1 MKDLTIRKK
10 VEINM
15 SDTVI
20 RDFFVSL
27 GFSTDNEG
35 ARKMG
40 DALKGVDLKATLLHK
55 TLLLLATGAVVAV
68 AKTASELDKLY
79 YSSQRIGASASNIRA
94 YGDAISQMG
103 GNAQN
108 ALQSLENVSQKM
120 RNSPGYEGMLTG
132 MGVATRDG
140 NGQLR
145 DRVEVMKDLSK
156 TMKGMDYYQANAYAS
171 SLGIDEN
178 TLMAMRD
185 DKFIS
190 NMEKYQKLR
199 QDVGLTDELTKSG
212 TEFMVQFRDI
222 TMTTKAITEV
232 VVMTAGQA
240 LIPILKMINNFLR
253 SAIAWFAELDPRF
266 KAILATGLKFAL
278 LAVIFG
284 GFIGTIAKLASVL
297 PMLKGLLFLIKLLRL
312 AFLASPIGIVLAL
325 AAAIAALW
333 DDYQTWKNG
342 GESLIDWSK
351 WEGGIETA
359 IARIKEL
366 AELIK
371 NLKDKTVEFVTKAI
385 DDPAGTAKETVAAI
399 TEAAKTGAA
408 AVVSATQ
415 TTISNVKSS
424 VSTAKSG
431 RVLQLSE
438 QDIVDIMKVTSTE
451 VVPSLKGKNF
461 EKQAAGVIDTILNR
475 AASGKYGKNIR
486 QVINQPYAF
495 SDIVSNQKTAYG
507 GVENVPI
514 SRVSKRM
521 ESFVREYVAK
531 RAAGQESIVG
541 ENVSYA
547 NPNYLAK
554 ASKNTKKWV
563 KEVQNQAKK
572 TGQIFGS
579 GKAIHVHGTP
589 SADKHKMPKPYAVS
603 IGNITSSN
611 MTGMKDFEIRNIGGS
626 INNNPYREQVNSSN
640 SKASNVTIYQSH
652 KTDMT
657 INGATNPKE
666 TAQIVSRHNENTMIQ
681 MARNA
686 KGIM

>member
-1 MKDLTIRKK
+1 
-10 VEINM
+10 M

-35 ARKMG
+35 ARKMV
-40 DALKGVDLKATLLHK
+40 DTLKGVELKAALLHK

-68 AKTASELDKLY
+68 TKTASELDKLY

-108 ALQSLENVSQKM
+108 ALQSLENVAQKM

-185 DKFIS
+185 DKFID

-199 QDVGLTDELTKSG
+199 QSVGLTDELTKSG
-212 TEFMVQFRDI
+212 TDFMVQFRDI

-240 LIPILKMINNFLR
+240 LIPVLKVINNFLR

-278 LAVIFG
+278 LAIIFG

-297 PMLKGLLFLIKLLRL
+297 PMLKSLLFLIKSLRL

-351 WEGGIETA
+351 WENGIETA
-359 IARIKEL
+359 ISRIKQL

-371 NLKDKTVEFVTKAI
+371 SLKDKTVEFVTKAI
-385 DDPAGTAKETVAAI
+385 DDPAGTAKETVAAV
-399 TEAAKTGAA
+399 TEAAKTGTA
-408 AVVSATQ
+408 AVVNATQ
-415 TTISNVKSS
+415 
-424 VSTAKSG
+424 STVNAIK
-431 RVLQLSE
+431 
-438 QDIVDIMKVTSTE
+438 
-451 VVPSLKGKNF
+451 
-461 EKQAAGVIDTILNR
+461 
-475 AASGKYGKNIR
+475 
-486 QVINQPYAF
+486 
-495 SDIVSNQKTAYG
+495 
-507 GVENVPI
+507 
-514 SRVSKRM
+514 
-521 ESFVREYVAK
+521 
-531 RAAGQESIVG
+531 
-541 ENVSYA
+541 ENVSASSSSFSQKY
-547 NPNYLAK
+547 K
-554 ASKNTKKWV
+554 SKNFTSNKAKTIEAVAKSIGVDPNDLAAVISFETAGTFSPSAKNPKSSATGLIQFMEGSGGTKGKYYGMSRKKFASLSFDEQMV
-563 KEVQNQAKK
+563 YVEKYFKERGFKSSKKRNVADLYTAVTGYGYKKGSRAYELNKVWDSNKDGYIAKGEMVQN
-572 TGQIFGS
+572 
-579 GKAIHVHGTP
+579 
-589 SADKHKMPKPYAVS
+589 
-603 IGNITSSN
+603 
-611 MTGMKDFEIRNIGGS
+611 KDFKKHQRNYFTPNIGTTPNINIRNTKNLANVS
-626 INNNPYREQVNSSN
+626 NPHKEQVNNSNASSAN
-640 SKASNVTIYQSH
+640 ITIYQSH

-657 INGATNPKE
+657 INGADNPKE
-666 TAQIVSRHNENTMIQ
+666 TAQVVQRHNENTMIQ
-681 MARNA
+681 MARNV
-686 KGIM
+686 KPLIG

>member
-1 MKDLTIRKK
+1 
-10 VEINM
+10 M

-35 ARKMG
+35 ARKMA
-40 DALKGVDLKATLLHK
+40 DTLKGVELKAALLHK

-68 AKTASELDKLY
+68 TKTASELDKLY

-108 ALQSLENVSQKM
+108 ALQSLENVAQKM

-185 DKFIS
+185 DKFID

-199 QDVGLTDELTKSG
+199 QSVGLTDELTKSG
-212 TEFMVQFRDI
+212 TDFMVEFRDI

-297 PMLKGLLFLIKLLRL
+297 PMLKGLLFLIKSLRL

-351 WEGGIETA
+351 WENGIETA
-359 IARIKEL
+359 ISRIKQL

-371 NLKDKTVEFVTKAI
+371 SLKDKTVEFVTKAI
-385 DDPAGTAKETVAAI
+385 EDPAGTAKETVAAV
-399 TEAAKTGAA
+399 TEAAKTGTA
-408 AVVSATQ
+408 AVVNATQ
-415 TTISNVKSS
+415 
-424 VSTAKSG
+424 STVNAIK
-431 RVLQLSE
+431 
-438 QDIVDIMKVTSTE
+438 
-451 VVPSLKGKNF
+451 
-461 EKQAAGVIDTILNR
+461 
-475 AASGKYGKNIR
+475 
-486 QVINQPYAF
+486 
-495 SDIVSNQKTAYG
+495 
-507 GVENVPI
+507 
-514 SRVSKRM
+514 
-521 ESFVREYVAK
+521 
-531 RAAGQESIVG
+531 
-541 ENVSYA
+541 ENVSASSSSFSQKY
-547 NPNYLAK
+547 K
-554 ASKNTKKWV
+554 SKNFTSNKAKTIEAVAKSIGVDPNDLAAVISFETAGTFSPSAKNPKSSATGLIQFMEGSGGTKGKYYGMSRKKFASLSFDEQMV
-563 KEVQNQAKK
+563 YVEKYFKERGFKSSKKRNVADLYTAVTGYGYKKGSRAYELNKVWDSNKDGYIAKGEMVQN
-572 TGQIFGS
+572 
-579 GKAIHVHGTP
+579 
-589 SADKHKMPKPYAVS
+589 
-603 IGNITSSN
+603 
-611 MTGMKDFEIRNIGGS
+611 KDFKKHQRNYFTPNIGTTPNINIRNTKNLANDS
-626 INNNPYREQVNSSN
+626 NPHKEQVNNSNASSAN
-640 SKASNVTIYQSH
+640 ITIYQSH

-657 INGATNPKE
+657 INGADNPKE
-666 TAQIVSRHNENTMIQ
+666 TAQVVQRHNENTMIQ
-681 MARNA
+681 MARNV
-686 KGIM
+686 KPLIG

>member
-1 MKDLTIRKK
+1 
-10 VEINM
+10 M

-20 RDFFVSL
+20 RDFLVSL

-40 DALKGVDLKATLLHK
+40 DALKGVELKATLLHK

-108 ALQSLENVSQKM
+108 ALQSLENVAQKM

-278 LAVIFG
+278 VAVIFG

-297 PMLKGLLFLIKLLRL
+297 PMLKGLLFLIKSLRL

-371 NLKDKTVEFVTKAI
+371 NLKDRTVEFVTKAI
-385 DDPAGTAKETVAAI
+385 EDPAGTAKETVAAV
-399 TEAAKTGAA
+399 TEAAKTGTA
-408 AVVSATQ
+408 AVVNATQ
-415 TTISNVKSS
+415 
-424 VSTAKSG
+424 STVNAIK
-431 RVLQLSE
+431 
-438 QDIVDIMKVTSTE
+438 
-451 VVPSLKGKNF
+451 
-461 EKQAAGVIDTILNR
+461 
-475 AASGKYGKNIR
+475 
-486 QVINQPYAF
+486 
-495 SDIVSNQKTAYG
+495 
-507 GVENVPI
+507 
-514 SRVSKRM
+514 
-521 ESFVREYVAK
+521 
-531 RAAGQESIVG
+531 
-541 ENVSYA
+541 ENVSASSSSFSQKY
-547 NPNYLAK
+547 K
-554 ASKNTKKWV
+554 SKNFTSNKAKTIEAVAKSIGVDPNDLAAVISFETAGTFSPSAKNPKSSATGLIQFMEGSGGTKGKYYGMSRKKFASLSFDEQMV
-563 KEVQNQAKK
+563 YVEKYFKERGFKSSKKRNVADLYTAVTGYGYKKGSRAYELNKVWDSNKDGYIAKGEMVQN
-572 TGQIFGS
+572 
-579 GKAIHVHGTP
+579 
-589 SADKHKMPKPYAVS
+589 
-603 IGNITSSN
+603 
-611 MTGMKDFEIRNIGGS
+611 KDFKKHQRNYFTPNIGTTPN
-626 INNNPYREQVNSSN
+626 INISNTKNLANVSNPHKEQVNNSNASSAN
-640 SKASNVTIYQSH
+640 ITIYQSH

-657 INGATNPKE
+657 INGADNPKE
-666 TAQIVSRHNENTMIQ
+666 TAQVVQRHNENTMIQ
-681 MARNA
+681 MARNV
-686 KGIM
+686 KPLIG

>member
-1 MKDLTIRKK
+1 
-10 VEINM
+10 M

-35 ARKMG
+35 ARKMA
-40 DALKGVDLKATLLHK
+40 DTLKGVELKAALLHK

-68 AKTASELDKLY
+68 TKTASELDKLY

-108 ALQSLENVSQKM
+108 ALQSLENVAQKM

-185 DKFIS
+185 DKFID

-199 QDVGLTDELTKSG
+199 QSVGLTDELTKSG
-212 TEFMVQFRDI
+212 TDFMVEFRDI

-240 LIPILKMINNFLR
+240 LIPVLKVINNFLR

-278 LAVIFG
+278 LAIIFG

-297 PMLKGLLFLIKLLRL
+297 PMLKSLLFLIKSLRL

-371 NLKDKTVEFVTKAI
+371 NLKDRTVEFVTKAI
-385 DDPAGTAKETVAAI
+385 EDPAGTAKETVAAV
-399 TEAAKTGAA
+399 TEAAKTGTA
-408 AVVSATQ
+408 AVVNATQSTVNAIKGNVSASSSSFSQKYKSKNFTSNKAKTIEAVAKSIGVDPNDLAAVISFETAGTFSPSAKNPKSSATGLIQ
-415 TTISNVKSS
+415 FMEGSGGTKGKYYGMSRKKFASLSFDEQMVYVEKYFKERGFKSS
-424 VSTAKSG
+424 KKRNVADLYTAVTGYGYKKGS
-431 RVLQLSE
+431 RAYELN
-438 QDIVDIMKVTSTE
+438 KVWDSNKDGYIA
-451 VVPSLKGKNF
+451 KGEMVQNKDFKKHQRNYF
-461 EKQAAGVIDTILNR
+461 TPNIGTTPNI
-475 AASGKYGKNIR
+475 NIR
-486 QVINQPYAF
+486 NTKNLAN
-495 SDIVSNQKTAYG
+495 VSN
-507 GVENVPI
+507 P
-514 SRVSKRM
+514 
-521 ESFVREYVAK
+521 
-531 RAAGQESIVG
+531 
-541 ENVSYA
+541 
-547 NPNYLAK
+547 
-554 ASKNTKKWV
+554 
-563 KEVQNQAKK
+563 
-572 TGQIFGS
+572 
-579 GKAIHVHGTP
+579 
-589 SADKHKMPKPYAVS
+589 HK
-603 IGNITSSN
+603 
-611 MTGMKDFEIRNIGGS
+611 
-626 INNNPYREQVNSSN
+626 EQVNNSNASSAN
-640 SKASNVTIYQSH
+640 ITIYQSH

-657 INGATNPKE
+657 INGADNPKE
-666 TAQIVSRHNENTMIQ
+666 TAQVVQRHNENTMIQ
-681 MARNA
+681 MARNV
-686 KGIM
+686 KPLIG

>member
-1 MKDLTIRKK
+1 
-10 VEINM
+10 M

-35 ARKMG
+35 ARKMV
-40 DALKGVDLKATLLHK
+40 DTLKGVELKAALLHK

-68 AKTASELDKLY
+68 TKTASELDKLY

-108 ALQSLENVSQKM
+108 ALQSLENVAQKM

-185 DKFIS
+185 DKFID

-199 QDVGLTDELTKSG
+199 QSVGLTDELTKSG
-212 TEFMVQFRDI
+212 TDFMVEFRDI

-240 LIPILKMINNFLR
+240 LIPVLKVINNFLR

-278 LAVIFG
+278 LAIIFG

-297 PMLKGLLFLIKLLRL
+297 PMLKSLLFLIKSLRL

-371 NLKDKTVEFVTKAI
+371 NLKDRTVEFVTKAI
-385 DDPAGTAKETVAAI
+385 EDPAGTAKETVAAV
-399 TEAAKTGAA
+399 TEAAKTGTA
-408 AVVSATQ
+408 AVVNATQ
-415 TTISNVKSS
+415 
-424 VSTAKSG
+424 STVNAIK
-431 RVLQLSE
+431 
-438 QDIVDIMKVTSTE
+438 
-451 VVPSLKGKNF
+451 
-461 EKQAAGVIDTILNR
+461 
-475 AASGKYGKNIR
+475 
-486 QVINQPYAF
+486 
-495 SDIVSNQKTAYG
+495 
-507 GVENVPI
+507 
-514 SRVSKRM
+514 
-521 ESFVREYVAK
+521 
-531 RAAGQESIVG
+531 
-541 ENVSYA
+541 ENVSASSSSFSQKY
-547 NPNYLAK
+547 K
-554 ASKNTKKWV
+554 SKNFTSNKAKTIEAVAKSIGVDPNDLAAVISFETAGTFSPSAKNPKSSATGLIQFMEGSGGTKGKYYGMSRKKFASLSFDEQMV
-563 KEVQNQAKK
+563 YVEKYFKERGFKSSKKRNVADLYTAVTGYGYKKGSRAYELNKVWDSNKDGYIAKGEMVQN
-572 TGQIFGS
+572 
-579 GKAIHVHGTP
+579 
-589 SADKHKMPKPYAVS
+589 
-603 IGNITSSN
+603 
-611 MTGMKDFEIRNIGGS
+611 KDFKKHQRNYFTPNIGTTPNINIRNTKNLANVS
-626 INNNPYREQVNSSN
+626 NPHKEQVNNSNASSAN
-640 SKASNVTIYQSH
+640 ITIYQSH

-657 INGATNPKE
+657 INGADNPKE
-666 TAQIVSRHNENTMIQ
+666 TAQVVQRHNENTMIQ
-681 MARNA
+681 MARNV
-686 KGIM
+686 KPLIG

>member
-1 MKDLTIRKK
+1 
-10 VEINM
+10 M

-20 RDFFVSL
+20 RDFLVSL

-40 DALKGVDLKATLLHK
+40 DALKGVELKATLLHK

-108 ALQSLENVSQKM
+108 AIQSLENVAQKM

-253 SAIAWFAELDPRF
+253 TAIAWFAELDPRF

-297 PMLKGLLFLIKLLRL
+297 PMLKGLLFLIKSLRL

-371 NLKDKTVEFVTKAI
+371 NLKDRTVEFVTKAI
-385 DDPAGTAKETVAAI
+385 EDPAETAKETVAAV
-399 TEAAKTGAA
+399 TEVAKTGAA

-424 VSTAKSG
+424 VSNAKSG

-461 EKQAAGVIDTILNR
+461 ENQAAGVIDTILNR

-507 GVENVPI
+507 GVENVPM
-514 SRVSKRM
+514 SRVSKQM
-521 ESFVREYVAK
+521 EKFVREYLEK
-531 RAAGQESIVG
+531 RALGQESIVG

-589 SADKHKMPKPYAVS
+589 SADKHKMPKPFSVS
-603 IGNITSSN
+603 IGSVTNSN
-611 MTGMKDFEIRNIGGS
+611 MTGMNNFAIKNTGS
-626 INNNPYREQVNSSN
+626 SISNNPYREQVNSSN

-666 TAQIVSRHNENTMIQ
+666 TAQVVQRHNENTMIQ

>member
-1 MKDLTIRKK
+1 
-10 VEINM
+10 M

-35 ARKMG
+35 ARKMV
-40 DALKGVDLKATLLHK
+40 DTLKGVELKAALLHK

-68 AKTASELDKLY
+68 TKTASELDKLY

-108 ALQSLENVSQKM
+108 ALQSLENVAQKM

-185 DKFIS
+185 DKFID

-199 QDVGLTDELTKSG
+199 QSVGLTDELTKSG
-212 TEFMVQFRDI
+212 TDFMVQFRDI

-240 LIPILKMINNFLR
+240 LIPVLKVINNFLR

-278 LAVIFG
+278 LAIIFG

-297 PMLKGLLFLIKLLRL
+297 PMLKSLLFLIKSLRL

-371 NLKDKTVEFVTKAI
+371 NLKDRTVEFVTKAI
-385 DDPAGTAKETVAAI
+385 EDPAGTAKETVAAV
-399 TEAAKTGAA
+399 TEAAKTGTA
-408 AVVSATQ
+408 AVVNATQ
-415 TTISNVKSS
+415 
-424 VSTAKSG
+424 STVNAIK
-431 RVLQLSE
+431 
-438 QDIVDIMKVTSTE
+438 
-451 VVPSLKGKNF
+451 
-461 EKQAAGVIDTILNR
+461 
-475 AASGKYGKNIR
+475 
-486 QVINQPYAF
+486 
-495 SDIVSNQKTAYG
+495 
-507 GVENVPI
+507 
-514 SRVSKRM
+514 
-521 ESFVREYVAK
+521 
-531 RAAGQESIVG
+531 
-541 ENVSYA
+541 ENVSASSSSFSQKY
-547 NPNYLAK
+547 K
-554 ASKNTKKWV
+554 SKNFTSNKAKTIEAVAKSIGVDPNDLAAVISFETAGTFSPSAKNPKSSATGLIQFMEGSGGTKGKYYGMSRKKFASLSFDEQMV
-563 KEVQNQAKK
+563 YVEKYFKERGFKSSKKRNVADLYTAVTGYGYKKGSRAYELNKVWDSNKDGYIAKGEMVQN
-572 TGQIFGS
+572 
-579 GKAIHVHGTP
+579 
-589 SADKHKMPKPYAVS
+589 
-603 IGNITSSN
+603 
-611 MTGMKDFEIRNIGGS
+611 KDFKKHQRNYFTPNIGTTPNINIRNTKNLANVS
-626 INNNPYREQVNSSN
+626 NPHKEQVNNSNASSAN
-640 SKASNVTIYQSH
+640 ITIYQSH

-657 INGATNPKE
+657 INGADNPKE
-666 TAQIVSRHNENTMIQ
+666 TAQVVQRHNENTMIQ
-681 MARNA
+681 MARNV
-686 KGIM
+686 KPLIG

>member
-1 MKDLTIRKK
+1 
-10 VEINM
+10 M

-35 ARKMG
+35 ARKMA
-40 DALKGVDLKATLLHK
+40 DTLKGVELKAALLHK

-68 AKTASELDKLY
+68 TKTASELDKLY

-108 ALQSLENVSQKM
+108 ALQSLENVAQKM

-240 LIPILKMINNFLR
+240 LIPVLKVINNFLR

-278 LAVIFG
+278 LAIIFG

-297 PMLKGLLFLIKLLRL
+297 PMLKSLLFLIKSLRL

-359 IARIKEL
+359 IARIKQL

-385 DDPAGTAKETVAAI
+385 DDPAGTAKETVAAV

-415 TTISNVKSS
+415 TTISSVKSS

-438 QDIVDIMKVTSTE
+438 QDIVDIMKVASTE
-451 VVPSLKGKNF
+451 VVGSLKGKDF
-461 EKQAAGVIDTILNR
+461 ENQAAGVVDTILNR
-475 AASGKYGKNIR
+475 VASGKYGEGVKG
-486 QVINQPYAF
+486 VVNQRWAF
-495 SDIVSNQKTAYG
+495 SDINAPRKSAYG
-507 GVENVPI
+507 SVDKVPM

-521 ESFVREYVAK
+521 EKFVREYVAK

-547 NPNYLAK
+547 NPYYLSE
-554 ASKNTKKWV
+554 ASNSTKKWV
-563 KEVQNQAKK
+563 REVQKQAKE
-572 TGQIFGS
+572 TGQVFGS
-579 GKAIHVHGTP
+579 GKAVHVHGTP
-589 SADKHKMPKPYAVS
+589 SADRHKMPKPFS
-603 IGNITSSN
+603 ISLGGNNALGTNNLSN
-611 MTGMKDFEIRNIGGS
+611 LSIKNIGA
-626 INNNPYREQVNSSN
+626 PNSSN
-640 SKASNVTIYQSH
+640 PYKDQLNSANSNSKSITIYQTH
-652 KTDMT
+652 KTDMV
-657 INGATNPKE
+657 INEANNPKE
-666 TAQIVSRHNENTMIQ
+666 TASLVKRNNENTMVQ

-686 KGIM
+686 KGLIG

>member
-1 MKDLTIRKK
+1 
-10 VEINM
+10 M

-108 ALQSLENVSQKM
+108 ALQSLENVAQKM

-185 DKFIS
+185 DKFIG

-297 PMLKGLLFLIKLLRL
+297 PMLKGLLFLIKSLRL

-385 DDPAGTAKETVAAI
+385 DDPAGTAKETVAAV

-415 TTISNVKSS
+415 TTISNVKST

-438 QDIVDIMKVTSTE
+438 QDIVDIMKVASTE
-451 VVPSLKGKNF
+451 VVGSLKGKDF
-461 EKQAAGVIDTILNR
+461 ENQAAGVVDTILNR
-475 AASGKYGKNIR
+475 VASGKFGEGVKG
-486 QVINQPYAF
+486 VVNQRWAF
-495 SDIVSNQKTAYG
+495 SDINAPRKSAYG
-507 GVENVPI
+507 SVDKVPM

-521 ESFVREYVAK
+521 EKFVREYVAK

-541 ENVSYA
+541 ENISYA
-547 NPNYLAK
+547 NPYYLSE
-554 ASKNTKKWV
+554 ASSTTKKWV
-563 KEVQNQAKK
+563 REVQKQAKE
-572 TGQIFGS
+572 TGQVFGS
-579 GKAIHVHGTP
+579 GKAVHVHGTP
-589 SADKHKMPKPYAVS
+589 SADKHKMPKPFAISLGVNNALGTNNLSNLS
-603 IGNITSSN
+603 I
-611 MTGMKDFEIRNIGGS
+611 KNIGA
-626 INNNPYREQVNSSN
+626 PNSSN
-640 SKASNVTIYQSH
+640 PYKDQLNSANSNSKNITIYQTH
-652 KTDMT
+652 KTDMV
-657 INGATNPKE
+657 INEANNPKE
-666 TAQIVSRHNENTMIQ
+666 TASLVKRNNENTMVQ

-686 KGIM
+686 KGLIG

>member
-1 MKDLTIRKK
+1 
-10 VEINM
+10 M

-20 RDFFVSL
+20 RDFLVSL

-40 DALKGVDLKATLLHK
+40 DALKGVELKATLLHK

-108 ALQSLENVSQKM
+108 ALQSLENVAQKM

-240 LIPILKMINNFLR
+240 LIPILKMINNILR

-297 PMLKGLLFLIKLLRL
+297 PMLKGLIFLIKSLRL

-385 DDPAGTAKETVAAI
+385 DDPAGTAKETAAAI
-399 TEAAKTGAA
+399 TDVAKSGAA
-408 AVVSATQ
+408 AVVNATKS
-415 TTISNVKSS
+415 TVSNIKNTVN
-424 VSTAKSG
+424 STKTG
-431 RVLQLSE
+431 RTLQLSQ
-438 QDIVDIMKVTSTE
+438 QDIDDLIKVTSTE
-451 VVPSLKGKNF
+451 VVASLKGEAF
-461 EKQAAGVIDTILNR
+461 TKQTHGVVDTIHNR
-475 AASGKYGKNIR
+475 VASGKWGD
-486 QVINQPYAF
+486 
-495 SDIVSNQKTAYG
+495 S
-507 GVENVPI
+507 
-514 SRVSKRM
+514 
-521 ESFVREYVAK
+521 VRDVANAK
-531 RAAGQESIVG
+531 RQFTKISGPKSYKTKSGKVIKLNPYGSVQNMPLKDVNPKVRAEVLSYLERRANGQESSVG
-541 ENVSYA
+541 EHLNYA
-547 NPNYLAK
+547 NPYVSDKKNRDAWVDAFYEK
-554 ASKNTKKWV
+554 SKKDGLV
-563 KEVQNQAKK
+563 
-572 TGQIFGS
+572 FGS
-579 GKAIHVHGTP
+579 GKNVHGHGTTK
-589 SADKHKMPKPYAVS
+589 DLLKYKPKPFSIAVAEN
-603 IGNITSSN
+603 NISNINSLNDLNIRNTSSP
-611 MTGMKDFEIRNIGGS
+611 T
-626 INNNPYREQVNSSN
+626 NNNPYREQVNSVN
-640 SKASNVTIYQSH
+640 SKSKNVTIYQSY

-657 INGATNPKE
+657 INDSKSPME
-666 TAQIVSRHNENTMIQ
+666 TAQMVKRHNEDTMIH
-681 MARNA
+681 MARVV
-686 KGIM
+686 KPLIT

>member
-1 MKDLTIRKK
+1 
-10 VEINM
+10 M

-35 ARKMG
+35 ARKMV
-40 DALKGVDLKATLLHK
+40 DTLKGVELKAALLHK

-68 AKTASELDKLY
+68 TKTASELDKLY

-108 ALQSLENVSQKM
+108 ALQSLENVAQKM

-185 DKFIS
+185 DKFID

-212 TEFMVQFRDI
+212 TDFMVEFRDI

-240 LIPILKMINNFLR
+240 LIPVLKVINNFLR

-278 LAVIFG
+278 LAIIFG

-297 PMLKGLLFLIKLLRL
+297 PMLKSLLFLIKSLRL

-351 WEGGIETA
+351 WENGIETA
-359 IARIKEL
+359 ISRIKQL

-371 NLKDKTVEFVTKAI
+371 SLKDKTVEFVTKAI
-385 DDPAGTAKETVAAI
+385 DDPAGTAKETVAAV
-399 TEAAKTGAA
+399 TEAAKTGTA
-408 AVVSATQ
+408 AVVSATKS
-415 TTISNVKSS
+415 TVSNIQNS
-424 VSTAKSG
+424 VSKSRTG
-431 RVLQLSE
+431 RTLQLSS
-438 QDIVDIMKVTSTE
+438 QDIEDLIKVTSTE
-451 VVPSLKGKNF
+451 VVGSLKGEAF
-461 EKQAAGVIDTILNR
+461 TKQTHGVVDTILNR
-475 AASGKYGKNIR
+475 VASGKWGD
-486 QVINQPYAF
+486 
-495 SDIVSNQKTAYG
+495 S
-507 GVENVPI
+507 
-514 SRVSKRM
+514 
-521 ESFVREYVAK
+521 VRDVANAK
-531 RAAGQESIVG
+531 RQFTKITGPKSYKTKSGKVIKLNPYGSVQNMPLKDVNPRVRAEVLSYLERRANGQESSVG
-541 ENVSYA
+541 GHLNYA
-547 NPNYLAK
+547 NPYVSDKKNRDAWVDAFFEK
-554 ASKNTKKWV
+554 SKKDGLV
-563 KEVQNQAKK
+563 
-572 TGQIFGS
+572 FGS
-579 GKAIHVHGTP
+579 GKNVHGHGTTKDLAKYIPEPFSISLGSEP
-589 SADKHKMPKPYAVS
+589 S
-603 IGNITSSN
+603 NLNSSTN
-611 MTGMKDFEIRNIGGS
+611 LSIRNTTAFG
-626 INNNPYREQVNSSN
+626 NNPHKDQVNAVN
-640 SKASNVTIYQSH
+640 SKTSNVTIYQTH
-652 KTDMT
+652 KTEMT
-657 INGATNPKE
+657 INGADNPNE
-666 TAQIVSRHNENTMIQ
+666 TAQVIQRHNENTMIQ
-681 MARNA
+681 MARNV
-686 KGIM
+686 KPLIN

>member
-1 MKDLTIRKK
+1 
-10 VEINM
+10 M

-35 ARKMG
+35 ARKMV
-40 DALKGVDLKATLLHK
+40 DTLKGVELKAALLHK

-68 AKTASELDKLY
+68 TKTASELDKLY

-108 ALQSLENVSQKM
+108 ALQSLENVAQKM

-185 DKFIS
+185 DKFID

-199 QDVGLTDELTKSG
+199 QSVGLTDELTKSG
-212 TEFMVQFRDI
+212 TDFMVEFRDI

-240 LIPILKMINNFLR
+240 LIPVLKVINNFLR

-278 LAVIFG
+278 LAIIFG

-297 PMLKGLLFLIKLLRL
+297 PMLKSLLFLIKSLRL

-351 WEGGIETA
+351 WENGIETA
-359 IARIKEL
+359 ISRIKQL

-371 NLKDKTVEFVTKAI
+371 SIKDKTVEFVTKAI
-385 DDPAGTAKETVAAI
+385 DDPAGTAKETVAAV
-399 TEAAKTGAA
+399 TEAAKKGTT
-408 AVVSATQ
+408 AVLSATKS
-415 TTISNVKSS
+415 TVSNIQNS
-424 VSTAKSG
+424 VSKSRTG
-431 RVLQLSE
+431 RTLQLSS
-438 QDIVDIMKVTSTE
+438 QDIEDLIKVTSTE
-451 VVPSLKGKNF
+451 VVASLKGEAF
-461 EKQAAGVIDTILNR
+461 TKQTHGVVDTILNR
-475 AASGKYGKNIR
+475 VASGKWGD
-486 QVINQPYAF
+486 
-495 SDIVSNQKTAYG
+495 S
-507 GVENVPI
+507 
-514 SRVSKRM
+514 
-521 ESFVREYVAK
+521 VRDVANAK
-531 RAAGQESIVG
+531 RQFTKITGPKSYKTKSGKVIKLNPYGSVQNMPLKDVNPRVRAEVLSYLERRANGQESSVG
-541 ENVSYA
+541 GHLNYA
-547 NPNYLAK
+547 NPYVSDKKNRDAWVDAFFEK
-554 ASKNTKKWV
+554 SKKDGLV
-563 KEVQNQAKK
+563 
-572 TGQIFGS
+572 FGS
-579 GKAIHVHGTP
+579 GKNVHGHGTTKDL
-589 SADKHKMPKPYAVS
+589 AKYIPKPFS
-603 IGNITSSN
+603 ISLGSEPSNLNSSTN
-611 MTGMKDFEIRNIGGS
+611 LSIRNTTAFG
-626 INNNPYREQVNSSN
+626 NNPHKDQVNAVN
-640 SKASNVTIYQSH
+640 SKTSNVTIYQTH
-652 KTDMT
+652 KTEMT
-657 INGATNPKE
+657 INGADNPNE
-666 TAQIVSRHNENTMIQ
+666 TAQVIQRHNENTMIQ
-681 MARNA
+681 MARNV
-686 KGIM
+686 KPLIN

>member
-1 MKDLTIRKK
+1 
-10 VEINM
+10 M

-40 DALKGVDLKATLLHK
+40 DALKGVELKATLLHK

-108 ALQSLENVSQKM
+108 ALKSLENVAQKM

-278 LAVIFG
+278 LAFIFG

-297 PMLKGLLFLIKLLRL
+297 PMLKGLLFLIKSLRL

-385 DDPAGTAKETVAAI
+385 DDPAGTAKETVAAV

-507 GVENVPI
+507 GVENVPM

-611 MTGMKDFEIRNIGGS
+611 MTGMKNFEIKNIGGS
-626 INNNPYREQVNSSN
+626 VNNNPYREQVNSSN

-657 INGATNPKE
+657 INGVTNPKE

>member
-1 MKDLTIRKK
+1 
-10 VEINM
+10 M

-108 ALQSLENVSQKM
+108 ALQSLENVAQKM

-297 PMLKGLLFLIKLLRL
+297 PMLKGLLFLIKSLRL

-333 DDYQTWKNG
+333 GDYQTWKNG

-385 DDPAGTAKETVAAI
+385 DDPSGTAKETVAAV
-399 TEAAKTGAA
+399 TDAAKTGAA

-415 TTISNVKSS
+415 
-424 VSTAKSG
+424 STVNAIK
-431 RVLQLSE
+431 
-438 QDIVDIMKVTSTE
+438 
-451 VVPSLKGKNF
+451 
-461 EKQAAGVIDTILNR
+461 
-475 AASGKYGKNIR
+475 
-486 QVINQPYAF
+486 
-495 SDIVSNQKTAYG
+495 
-507 GVENVPI
+507 
-514 SRVSKRM
+514 
-521 ESFVREYVAK
+521 
-531 RAAGQESIVG
+531 
-541 ENVSYA
+541 ENVSASSSSFSQKY
-547 NPNYLAK
+547 K
-554 ASKNTKKWV
+554 SKNFTSNKAKTIEAVAKSIGVDPNDLAAVISFETAGTFSPSAKNPKSSATGLIQFMEGSGGTKGKYYGMSRKKFASLSFDEQMV
-563 KEVQNQAKK
+563 YVEKYFKERGFKSSKKRNVADLYTAVTGYGYKKGSRAYELNKVWDSNKDGYIAKGEMVQN
-572 TGQIFGS
+572 
-579 GKAIHVHGTP
+579 
-589 SADKHKMPKPYAVS
+589 
-603 IGNITSSN
+603 
-611 MTGMKDFEIRNIGGS
+611 KDFKKHQRNYFAPNIS
-626 INNNPYREQVNSSN
+626 TTPNINISNTKNLANVSNPHKEQVNNSNASSAN
-640 SKASNVTIYQSH
+640 ITIYQSH

-657 INGATNPKE
+657 INGADNPKE
-666 TAQIVSRHNENTMIQ
+666 TAQVVQRHNENTMIQ
-681 MARNA
+681 MARNV
-686 KGIM
+686 KPLIG

>member
-1 MKDLTIRKK
+1 
-10 VEINM
+10 M

-20 RDFFVSL
+20 RDFLVSL

-40 DALKGVDLKATLLHK
+40 DALKGVELKATLLHK

-108 ALQSLENVSQKM
+108 ALQSLENVAQKM

-253 SAIAWFAELDPRF
+253 STIAWFAELDPRF

-297 PMLKGLLFLIKLLRL
+297 PMLKGLLFLIKSLRL

-359 IARIKEL
+359 IARIKQL

-385 DDPAGTAKETVAAI
+385 EDPAGTAKETVAAV
-399 TEAAKTGAA
+399 TEAAKTGTA
-408 AVVSATQ
+408 AVVNATKN
-415 TTISNVKSS
+415 TVSNFKNTVN
-424 VSTAKSG
+424 STKTG
-431 RVLQLSE
+431 RTLQLT
-438 QDIVDIMKVTSTE
+438 QRDIDDLIKVTSTE
-451 VVPSLKGKNF
+451 VVASLKGEAF
-461 EKQAAGVIDTILNR
+461 TKQTHGVVDTILNR
-475 AASGKYGKNIR
+475 VASGKWGD
-486 QVINQPYAF
+486 
-495 SDIVSNQKTAYG
+495 S
-507 GVENVPI
+507 
-514 SRVSKRM
+514 
-521 ESFVREYVAK
+521 VRDVANAK
-531 RAAGQESIVG
+531 RQFTKITGPKSYKTKSGKVIKLNPYGSVQNMPLKDVNPKVRAEVLSYLERRANGQESSVG
-541 ENVSYA
+541 EHLNYA
-547 NPNYLAK
+547 NPYVSDKKNRDAWVDAFYEK
-554 ASKNTKKWV
+554 SKKDGLV
-563 KEVQNQAKK
+563 
-572 TGQIFGS
+572 FGS
-579 GKAIHVHGTP
+579 GKNVHGHGTTK
-589 SADKHKMPKPYAVS
+589 DLLKYKPKPFSIAVAENHNS
-603 IGNITSSN
+603 NINSLNGLNIRNTSSP
-611 MTGMKDFEIRNIGGS
+611 T
-626 INNNPYREQVNSSN
+626 NNNPYREQVNSVN
-640 SKASNVTIYQSH
+640 SKSKNVTIYQSY

-657 INGATNPKE
+657 INDSKSPME
-666 TAQIVSRHNENTMIQ
+666 TAQMVKRHNEDTMIH
-681 MARNA
+681 MARVV
-686 KGIM
+686 KPLIT

>member
-1 MKDLTIRKK
+1 
-10 VEINM
+10 M

-35 ARKMG
+35 ARKMV
-40 DALKGVDLKATLLHK
+40 DTLKGVELKAALLHK

-68 AKTASELDKLY
+68 TKTASELDKLY

-108 ALQSLENVSQKM
+108 ALQSLENVAQKM

-185 DKFIS
+185 DKFID

-199 QDVGLTDELTKSG
+199 QSVGLTDELTKSG
-212 TEFMVQFRDI
+212 TDFMVEFRDI

-232 VVMTAGQA
+232 VVMTAGQV
-240 LIPILKMINNFLR
+240 LIPVLKVINNFLR

-278 LAVIFG
+278 LAIIFG

-297 PMLKGLLFLIKLLRL
+297 PMLKSLLFLIKSLRL

-351 WEGGIETA
+351 WENGIETA
-359 IARIKEL
+359 ISRIKQL

-371 NLKDKTVEFVTKAI
+371 SLKDKTVEFVTKAI
-385 DDPAGTAKETVAAI
+385 DDPAGTAKETVAAV
-399 TEAAKTGAA
+399 TEAAKTGTA
-408 AVVSATQ
+408 AVVSAT
-415 TTISNVKSS
+415 KST
-424 VSTAKSG
+424 VSTIKNNIASSTGFSQKYKS
-431 RVLQLSE
+431 
-438 QDIVDIMKVTSTE
+438 
-451 VVPSLKGKNF
+451 KNF
-461 EKQAAGVIDTILNR
+461 TSDKAKTIE
-475 AASGKYGKNIR
+475 A
-486 QVINQPYAF
+486 
-495 SDIVSNQKTAYG
+495 
-507 GVENVPI
+507 
-514 SRVSKRM
+514 
-521 ESFVREYVAK
+521 VAK
-531 RAAGQESIVG
+531 RIGVDPNDLAAVISFETSGTFSPSAKNPKSSATGLIQFMAGSGGTKGKYYGMSRKKFASLSFDEQMVYVEKYFKERGFKSSKKRDVADLYTAVTGYGYKKGSEAYELNKVWDSNKDGYIAKG
-541 ENVSYA
+541 EM
-547 NPNYLAK
+547 
-554 ASKNTKKWV
+554 
-563 KEVQNQAKK
+563 VQNTSFKK
-572 TGQIFGS
+572 HQRNYF
-579 GKAIHVHGTP
+579 TP
-589 SADKHKMPKPYAVS
+589 
-603 IGNITSSN
+603 NITSAPKVNISN
-611 MTGMKDFEIRNIGGS
+611 TKNLANVG
-626 INNNPYREQVNSSN
+626 NPHKEQVNKSNASSAN
-640 SKASNVTIYQSH
+640 ITIYQSH
-652 KTDMT
+652 NTEMT
-657 INGATNPKE
+657 INGADNPKE
-666 TAQIVSRHNENTMIQ
+666 TAQVVQRHNENTMIQ
-681 MARNA
+681 MARNV
-686 KGIM
+686 KPLIG

>member
-1 MKDLTIRKK
+1 
-10 VEINM
+10 M

-108 ALQSLENVSQKM
+108 ALQSLENVAQKM

-199 QDVGLTDELTKSG
+199 QDVGLNDELTKSG
-212 TEFMVQFRDI
+212 TEFMVQFSDI

-297 PMLKGLLFLIKLLRL
+297 PMLKGLLFLIKSLRL

-385 DDPAGTAKETVAAI
+385 DDPAGTAKETVAAV

-408 AVVSATQ
+408 VVANVAKSTVSTIKKNVSKSYGFSFGKDVDRYIHEAATKYGLDEKVLRGFVKMEDGWTGKMSPTGAIGTGQFIQSTWDSLAKTAEGKEIGMTKIGKRFRTKNDPRYDKHINTLATGLLAKQNADILTKNGLAVTGENLYLLHNIGPGIIPALKGSNKVSAKTLEAIRVNTPIKGQ
-415 TTISNVKSS
+415 TPVQF
-424 VSTAKSG
+424 V
-431 RVLQLSE
+431 Q
-438 QDIVDIMKVTSTE
+438 
-451 VVPSLKGKNF
+451 
-461 EKQAAGVIDTILNR
+461 
-475 AASGKYGKNIR
+475 Y
-486 QVINQPYAF
+486 
-495 SDIVSNQKTAYG
+495 QKRRFKKHYNSA
-507 GVENVPI
+507 
-514 SRVSKRM
+514 
-521 ESFVREYVAK
+521 
-531 RAAGQESIVG
+531 
-541 ENVSYA
+541 NVSE
-547 NPNYLAK
+547 K
-554 ASKNTKKWV
+554 
-563 KEVQNQAKK
+563 
-572 TGQIFGS
+572 I
-579 GKAIHVHGTP
+579 
-589 SADKHKMPKPYAVS
+589 
-603 IGNITSSN
+603 
-611 MTGMKDFEIRNIGGS
+611 
-626 INNNPYREQVNSSN
+626 INNGETKINNFGPPNDNPDKAQVNNSSN
-640 SKASNVTIYQSH
+640 TSAKSVVIHQSY
-652 KTDMT
+652 KTDMV
-657 INGATNPKE
+657 INGAREPIESANAVKK
-666 TAQIVSRHNENTMIQ
+666 QQENTMIL
-681 MARNA
+681 MARNT
-686 KGIM
+686 KSLIG

>member
-1 MKDLTIRKK
+1 
-10 VEINM
+10 M

-20 RDFFVSL
+20 RDFLVSL

-35 ARKMG
+35 ARKMA
-40 DALKGVDLKATLLHK
+40 DTLKGVELKAALLHK

-68 AKTASELDKLY
+68 TKTASELDKLY

-108 ALQSLENVSQKM
+108 ALQSLENVAQKM

-185 DKFIS
+185 DKFID

-199 QDVGLTDELTKSG
+199 QSVGLTDELTKSG
-212 TEFMVQFRDI
+212 TDFMVQFRDI

-240 LIPILKMINNFLR
+240 LIPVLKVINNFLR
-253 SAIAWFAELDPRF
+253 SAIAWFSELDPRF

-278 LAVIFG
+278 LAIIFG

-297 PMLKGLLFLIKLLRL
+297 PMLKSLLFLIKSLRL

-359 IARIKEL
+359 IARIKQL

-385 DDPAGTAKETVAAI
+385 DDPAGTAKETVAAV

-415 TTISNVKSS
+415 TTISSVKSS

-438 QDIVDIMKVTSTE
+438 QDIVDIMKVASTE
-451 VVPSLKGKNF
+451 VVGSLKGKDF
-461 EKQAAGVIDTILNR
+461 ENQAAGVVDTILNR
-475 AASGKYGKNIR
+475 VASGKYGEGVKG
-486 QVINQPYAF
+486 VVNQRWAF
-495 SDIVSNQKTAYG
+495 SDINAPRKSAYG
-507 GVENVPI
+507 SVDKVPM

-521 ESFVREYVAK
+521 EKFVREYVAK

-547 NPNYLAK
+547 NPYYLSE
-554 ASKNTKKWV
+554 ASNSTKKWV
-563 KEVQNQAKK
+563 REVQKQAKE
-572 TGQIFGS
+572 TGQVFGS
-579 GKAIHVHGTP
+579 GKAVHVHGTP
-589 SADKHKMPKPYAVS
+589 SADRHKMPKPFS
-603 IGNITSSN
+603 ISLGGNNALGTNNLSN
-611 MTGMKDFEIRNIGGS
+611 LSIKNIGA
-626 INNNPYREQVNSSN
+626 PNSSN
-640 SKASNVTIYQSH
+640 PYKDQLNSANSNSKSITIYQTH
-652 KTDMT
+652 KTDMV
-657 INGATNPKE
+657 INEANNPKE
-666 TAQIVSRHNENTMIQ
+666 TASLVKRNNENTMVQ

-686 KGIM
+686 KGLIG

>member
-1 MKDLTIRKK
+1 
-10 VEINM
+10 M

-35 ARKMG
+35 ARKMV
-40 DALKGVDLKATLLHK
+40 DTLKGVELKAALLHK

-68 AKTASELDKLY
+68 TKTASELDKLY

-108 ALQSLENVSQKM
+108 ALQSLENVAQKM

-185 DKFIS
+185 DKFID

-199 QDVGLTDELTKSG
+199 QSVGLTDELTKSG
-212 TEFMVQFRDI
+212 TDFMVEFRDI

-240 LIPILKMINNFLR
+240 LIPVLKVINNFLR

-278 LAVIFG
+278 LAIIFG

-297 PMLKGLLFLIKLLRL
+297 PMLKSLLFLIKSLRL

-351 WEGGIETA
+351 WENGIETA
-359 IARIKEL
+359 ISRIKQL

-371 NLKDKTVEFVTKAI
+371 SLKDKTVEFVTKAI
-385 DDPAGTAKETVAAI
+385 EDPAGTAKETVAAV
-399 TEAAKTGAA
+399 TEAAKTGTA
-408 AVVSATQ
+408 AVVNATQ
-415 TTISNVKSS
+415 
-424 VSTAKSG
+424 STVNAIK
-431 RVLQLSE
+431 
-438 QDIVDIMKVTSTE
+438 
-451 VVPSLKGKNF
+451 
-461 EKQAAGVIDTILNR
+461 
-475 AASGKYGKNIR
+475 
-486 QVINQPYAF
+486 
-495 SDIVSNQKTAYG
+495 
-507 GVENVPI
+507 
-514 SRVSKRM
+514 
-521 ESFVREYVAK
+521 
-531 RAAGQESIVG
+531 
-541 ENVSYA
+541 ENVSASSSSFSQKY
-547 NPNYLAK
+547 K
-554 ASKNTKKWV
+554 SKNFTSNKAKTIEAVAKSIGVDPNDLAAVISFETAGTFSPSAKNPKSSATGLIQFMEGSGGTKGKYYGMSRKKFASLSFDEQMV
-563 KEVQNQAKK
+563 YVEKYFKERGFKSSKKRNVADLYTAVTGYGYKKGSRAYELNKVWDSNKDGYIAKGEMVQN
-572 TGQIFGS
+572 
-579 GKAIHVHGTP
+579 
-589 SADKHKMPKPYAVS
+589 
-603 IGNITSSN
+603 
-611 MTGMKDFEIRNIGGS
+611 KDFKKHQRNYFTPNIGTTPN
-626 INNNPYREQVNSSN
+626 INISNTKNLANVSNPHKEQVNNSNASSAN
-640 SKASNVTIYQSH
+640 ITIYQSH

-657 INGATNPKE
+657 INGADNPKE
-666 TAQIVSRHNENTMIQ
+666 TAQVVQRHNENTMIQ
-681 MARNA
+681 MARNV
-686 KGIM
+686 KPLIG

>member
-1 MKDLTIRKK
+1 
-10 VEINM
+10 M

-20 RDFFVSL
+20 RDFLVSL

-40 DALKGVDLKATLLHK
+40 DALKGVELKATLLHK

-108 ALQSLENVSQKM
+108 ALQSLENVAQKM

-297 PMLKGLLFLIKLLRL
+297 PMLKGLLFLIKSLRL

-385 DDPAGTAKETVAAI
+385 DDPAGTAKETVAAV
-399 TEAAKTGAA
+399 TEAAKTGTA

-415 TTISNVKSS
+415 STVNAIKENVFASSSSFSQKYKSKNFTSNKAKTIEAVAKSIGVDPNDLAAVISFETAGTFSPSAKNPKSSATGLIQFMEGSGGTKGKYYGMSRKKFASLSFDEQMVYVEKYFKERGFKSSKKRNVADLYTAVTGYGYKKGSRAYELNKVWDSNKDGYIAKGEMVQNKDFKKHQRNYFTPNISTAPNINISN
-424 VSTAKSG
+424 T
-431 RVLQLSE
+431 
-438 QDIVDIMKVTSTE
+438 
-451 VVPSLKGKNF
+451 KNL
-461 EKQAAGVIDTILNR
+461 AN
-475 AASGKYGKNIR
+475 
-486 QVINQPYAF
+486 
-495 SDIVSNQKTAYG
+495 VSN
-507 GVENVPI
+507 P
-514 SRVSKRM
+514 
-521 ESFVREYVAK
+521 
-531 RAAGQESIVG
+531 
-541 ENVSYA
+541 
-547 NPNYLAK
+547 
-554 ASKNTKKWV
+554 
-563 KEVQNQAKK
+563 
-572 TGQIFGS
+572 
-579 GKAIHVHGTP
+579 
-589 SADKHKMPKPYAVS
+589 HK
-603 IGNITSSN
+603 
-611 MTGMKDFEIRNIGGS
+611 
-626 INNNPYREQVNSSN
+626 EQVNNSNASSAN
-640 SKASNVTIYQSH
+640 ITIYQSH

-657 INGATNPKE
+657 INGADNPKE
-666 TAQIVSRHNENTMIQ
+666 TAQVVQRHNENTMIQ
-681 MARNA
+681 MARNV
-686 KGIM
+686 KPLIG

>member
-1 MKDLTIRKK
+1 
-10 VEINM
+10 M

-35 ARKMG
+35 ARKMA
-40 DALKGVDLKATLLHK
+40 DTLKGVELKAALLHK

-68 AKTASELDKLY
+68 TKTASELDKLY

-108 ALQSLENVSQKM
+108 ALQSLENVAQKM

-185 DKFIS
+185 DKFID

-199 QDVGLTDELTKSG
+199 QSVGLTDELTKSG
-212 TEFMVQFRDI
+212 TDFMVQFRDI

-240 LIPILKMINNFLR
+240 LIPVLKVINNFLR
-253 SAIAWFAELDPRF
+253 SAIAWFSELDPRF

-278 LAVIFG
+278 LAIIFG

-297 PMLKGLLFLIKLLRL
+297 PMLKSLLFLIKSLRL

-359 IARIKEL
+359 IARIKQL

-385 DDPAGTAKETVAAI
+385 DDPAGTAKETVAAV

-415 TTISNVKSS
+415 TTISSVKSS

-438 QDIVDIMKVTSTE
+438 QDIVDIMKVASTE
-451 VVPSLKGKNF
+451 VVGSLKGKDF
-461 EKQAAGVIDTILNR
+461 ENQAAGVVDTILNR
-475 AASGKYGKNIR
+475 VASGKYGEGVKG
-486 QVINQPYAF
+486 VVNQRWAF
-495 SDIVSNQKTAYG
+495 SDINAPRKSAYG
-507 GVENVPI
+507 SVDKVPM

-521 ESFVREYVAK
+521 EKFVREYVAK

-547 NPNYLAK
+547 NPYYLSE
-554 ASKNTKKWV
+554 ASNSTKKWV
-563 KEVQNQAKK
+563 REVQKQAKE
-572 TGQIFGS
+572 TGQVFGS
-579 GKAIHVHGTP
+579 GKAVHVHGTP
-589 SADKHKMPKPYAVS
+589 SADRHKMPKPFS
-603 IGNITSSN
+603 ISLGGNNALGTNNLSN
-611 MTGMKDFEIRNIGGS
+611 LSIKNIGA
-626 INNNPYREQVNSSN
+626 PNSSN
-640 SKASNVTIYQSH
+640 PYKDQLNSANSNSKSITIYQTH
-652 KTDMT
+652 KTDMV
-657 INGATNPKE
+657 INEANNPKE
-666 TAQIVSRHNENTMIQ
+666 TASLVKRNNENTMVQ

-686 KGIM
+686 KGLIG

>member
-1 MKDLTIRKK
+1 
-10 VEINM
+10 M

-20 RDFFVSL
+20 RDFLVSL

-40 DALKGVDLKATLLHK
+40 DALKGVELKATLLHK

-108 ALQSLENVSQKM
+108 ALQSLENVAQKM

-297 PMLKGLLFLIKLLRL
+297 PMLKGLLFLIKSLRL

-371 NLKDKTVEFVTKAI
+371 NLKDRTVEFVTKAI
-385 DDPAGTAKETVAAI
+385 EDPVGTAKETVAAV
-399 TEAAKTGAA
+399 TEAAKTGTA
-408 AVVSATQ
+408 AVVNATQ
-415 TTISNVKSS
+415 
-424 VSTAKSG
+424 STVNAIK
-431 RVLQLSE
+431 
-438 QDIVDIMKVTSTE
+438 
-451 VVPSLKGKNF
+451 
-461 EKQAAGVIDTILNR
+461 
-475 AASGKYGKNIR
+475 
-486 QVINQPYAF
+486 
-495 SDIVSNQKTAYG
+495 
-507 GVENVPI
+507 
-514 SRVSKRM
+514 
-521 ESFVREYVAK
+521 
-531 RAAGQESIVG
+531 
-541 ENVSYA
+541 ENVSASSSSFSQKY
-547 NPNYLAK
+547 K
-554 ASKNTKKWV
+554 SKNFTSNKAKTIEAVAKSIGVDPNDLAAVISFETAGTFSPSAKNPKSSATGLIQFMEGSGGTKGKYYGMSRKKFASLSFDEQMV
-563 KEVQNQAKK
+563 YVEKYFKERGFKSSKKRNVADLYTAVTGYGYKKGSRAYELNKVWDSNKDGYIAKGEMVQN
-572 TGQIFGS
+572 
-579 GKAIHVHGTP
+579 
-589 SADKHKMPKPYAVS
+589 
-603 IGNITSSN
+603 
-611 MTGMKDFEIRNIGGS
+611 KDFKKHQRNYFTPNIGTTPN
-626 INNNPYREQVNSSN
+626 INISNTKNLANVSNPHKEQVNNSNASSAN
-640 SKASNVTIYQSH
+640 ITIYQSH

-657 INGATNPKE
+657 INGADNPKE
-666 TAQIVSRHNENTMIQ
+666 TAQVVQRHNENTMIQ
-681 MARNA
+681 MARNV
-686 KGIM
+686 KPLIG

>member
-1 MKDLTIRKK
+1 
-10 VEINM
+10 M

-20 RDFFVSL
+20 RDFLVSL

-40 DALKGVDLKATLLHK
+40 DALKGVELKATLLHK

-297 PMLKGLLFLIKLLRL
+297 PMLKGLLFLIKSLRL

-385 DDPAGTAKETVAAI
+385 DDPAGTAKETVAAV

-408 AVVSATQ
+408 AVVNATQ
-415 TTISNVKSS
+415 TTISNIKSS

-438 QDIVDIMKVTSTE
+438 QDIVDIMKVASTE
-451 VVPSLKGKNF
+451 VVGSLKGKDF
-461 EKQAAGVIDTILNR
+461 ENQAAGVVDTILNR
-475 AASGKYGKNIR
+475 VASGKYGEGVKG
-486 QVINQPYAF
+486 VVNQRWAF
-495 SDIVSNQKTAYG
+495 SDINAPRKSAYG
-507 GVENVPI
+507 SVDKVPM

-521 ESFVREYVAK
+521 EKFVREYVAK

-547 NPNYLAK
+547 NPYYLSE
-554 ASKNTKKWV
+554 ASSSTKKWV
-563 KEVQNQAKK
+563 REVQKQAIE
-572 TGQIFGS
+572 TGQVFGS
-579 GKAIHVHGTP
+579 GKAVHVHGTP
-589 SADKHKMPKPYAVS
+589 TADKHKMPKPFAISLGVNSALGANNFSNLSIKNIAV
-603 IGNITSSN
+603 
-611 MTGMKDFEIRNIGGS
+611 
-626 INNNPYREQVNSSN
+626 PNSSN
-640 SKASNVTIYQSH
+640 PYKDQLNSANSSSKNITIYQTH
-652 KTDMT
+652 KTDMV
-657 INGATNPKE
+657 INEANNPKE
-666 TAQIVSRHNENTMIQ
+666 TASLVKRNNENTMVQ

-686 KGIM
+686 KGLIG

>member
-1 MKDLTIRKK
+1 
-10 VEINM
+10 M

-35 ARKMG
+35 ARKMA
-40 DALKGVDLKATLLHK
+40 DTLKGVELKAALLHK

-68 AKTASELDKLY
+68 TKTASELDKLY

-108 ALQSLENVSQKM
+108 ALQSLENVAQKM

-185 DKFIS
+185 DKFID

-199 QDVGLTDELTKSG
+199 QSIGLTDELTKSG
-212 TEFMVQFRDI
+212 TDFMVEFRDI

-297 PMLKGLLFLIKLLRL
+297 PMLKGLLFLIKSLRL

-351 WEGGIETA
+351 WENGIETA
-359 IARIKEL
+359 ISRIKQL

-371 NLKDKTVEFVTKAI
+371 SLKDKTVEFVTKAI
-385 DDPAGTAKETVAAI
+385 DDPAGTAKETAEAA
-399 TEAAKTGAA
+399 TQAAKTGAA
-408 AVVSATQ
+408 VVANVAK
-415 TTISNVKSS
+415 TTVSTIKKS
-424 VSTAKSG
+424 VSKSYG
-431 RVLQLSE
+431 FSFGK
-438 QDIVDIMKVTSTE
+438 DVDRYIHE
-451 VVPSLKGKNF
+451 
-461 EKQAAGVIDTILNR
+461 AAT
-475 AASGKYGKNIR
+475 KYGLDEKVLRGFVKMEDGWTGKMSPTGAIGTGQFIQSTWDNL
-486 QVINQPYAF
+486 A
-495 SDIVSNQKTAYG
+495 KTA
-507 GVENVPI
+507 E
-514 SRVSKRM
+514 
-521 ESFVREYVAK
+521 
-531 RAAGQESIVG
+531 
-541 ENVSYA
+541 
-547 NPNYLAK
+547 
-554 ASKNTKKWV
+554 
-563 KEVQNQAKK
+563 
-572 TGQIFGS
+572 
-579 GKAIHVHGTP
+579 GKAIGMTKIGKRFRTKNDP
-589 SADKHKMPKPYAVS
+589 RYDKHINTLATGLLAKQNADILTKNGLAVTGENLYLLHN
-603 IGNITSSN
+603 IGPGIIPALKGSNKVSAKTLEAIRVNTPIKGQTPVQFVQYQKGRFKKHYNSANVGEKIINIGETKINNFGPPNGNPDKAQVNNSSN
-611 MTGMKDFEIRNIGGS
+611 MSAKSVVIH
-626 INNNPYREQVNSSN
+626 
-640 SKASNVTIYQSH
+640 QSY
-652 KTDMT
+652 KTDMV
-657 INGATNPKE
+657 INGAREPVESANAVKK
-666 TAQIVSRHNENTMIQ
+666 QQENTMILL
-681 MARNA
+681 ARNT
-686 KGIM
+686 KSLIG

>member
-1 MKDLTIRKK
+1 
-10 VEINM
+10 M

-20 RDFFVSL
+20 RDFLVSL

-40 DALKGVDLKATLLHK
+40 DALKGVELKATLLHK

-94 YGDAISQMG
+94 YGEAISQMG

-108 ALQSLENVSQKM
+108 ALQSLENVAQKM

-253 SAIAWFAELDPRF
+253 STIAWFAELDPRF

-297 PMLKGLLFLIKLLRL
+297 PMLKGLLFLIKSLRL

-359 IARIKEL
+359 IARIKQL

-385 DDPAGTAKETVAAI
+385 EDPAGTAKETVAAV
-399 TEAAKTGAA
+399 TEAAKTGTA
-408 AVVSATQ
+408 AVVNATKN
-415 TTISNVKSS
+415 TVSNFKNTVN
-424 VSTAKSG
+424 STKTG
-431 RVLQLSE
+431 RTLQLT
-438 QDIVDIMKVTSTE
+438 QRDIDDLIKVTSTE
-451 VVPSLKGKNF
+451 VVASLKGEAF
-461 EKQAAGVIDTILNR
+461 TKQTHGVVDTILNR
-475 AASGKYGKNIR
+475 VASGKWGD
-486 QVINQPYAF
+486 
-495 SDIVSNQKTAYG
+495 S
-507 GVENVPI
+507 
-514 SRVSKRM
+514 
-521 ESFVREYVAK
+521 VRDVANAK
-531 RAAGQESIVG
+531 RQFTKITGPKSYKTKSGKVIKLNPYGSVQNMPLKDVNPKVRAEVLSYLERRANGQESSVG
-541 ENVSYA
+541 EHLNYA
-547 NPNYLAK
+547 NPYVSDKKNRDAWVDAFYEK
-554 ASKNTKKWV
+554 SKKDGLV
-563 KEVQNQAKK
+563 
-572 TGQIFGS
+572 FGS
-579 GKAIHVHGTP
+579 GKNVHGHGTTK
-589 SADKHKMPKPYAVS
+589 DLLKYKPKPFSIAVAENHNS
-603 IGNITSSN
+603 NINSLNGLNIRNTSSP
-611 MTGMKDFEIRNIGGS
+611 T
-626 INNNPYREQVNSSN
+626 NNNPYREQVNSVN
-640 SKASNVTIYQSH
+640 SKSKNVTIYQSY

-657 INGATNPKE
+657 INDSKSPME
-666 TAQIVSRHNENTMIQ
+666 TAQMVKRHNEDTMIH
-681 MARNA
+681 MARVV
-686 KGIM
+686 KPLIT

>member
-1 MKDLTIRKK
+1 
-10 VEINM
+10 M

-20 RDFFVSL
+20 RDFLVSL

-40 DALKGVDLKATLLHK
+40 DALKGVELKATLLHK
-55 TLLLLATGAVVAV
+55 TLLLLATGAVIAV

-108 ALQSLENVSQKM
+108 ALQSLENVAQKM

-185 DKFIS
+185 DKFIG

-199 QDVGLTDELTKSG
+199 QDVGLTDDLTKSG

-232 VVMTAGQA
+232 VVMTAGQE

-297 PMLKGLLFLIKLLRL
+297 PMLKGLLFLIKSLRL

-359 IARIKEL
+359 IKRIKEL

-371 NLKDKTVEFVTKAI
+371 SLKDKTVEFVTKAI
-385 DDPAGTAKETVAAI
+385 DDPAGTAKETVAAV
-399 TEAAKTGAA
+399 TEAAKKGTA
-408 AVVSATQ
+408 AVVNATKS
-415 TTISNVKSS
+415 TVSNIKSS

-438 QDIVDIMKVTSTE
+438 QDIVAIMKVASTE
-451 VVPSLKGKNF
+451 VVGSLKGKDF
-461 EKQAAGVIDTILNR
+461 ENQAAGVVDTILNR
-475 AASGKYGKNIR
+475 VASGKYGDGVKG
-486 QVINQPYAF
+486 VVNQRWAF
-495 SDIVSNQKTAYG
+495 SDINSPRKSAYG
-507 GVENVPI
+507 SVDKVPM

-521 ESFVREYVAK
+521 EKFVREYVAK

-547 NPNYLAK
+547 NPYYLSE
-554 ASKNTKKWV
+554 ASSSTKKWV
-563 KEVQNQAKK
+563 REVQKQAKE

-589 SADKHKMPKPYAVS
+589 SADKHKMPKPFAISLGGNSTLSNNLSNLS
-603 IGNITSSN
+603 IKNVGA
-611 MTGMKDFEIRNIGGS
+611 
-626 INNNPYREQVNSSN
+626 PNSSN
-640 SKASNVTIYQSH
+640 PYKDQINSANTNSKSITIYQSH
-652 KTDMT
+652 KTDMV
-657 INGATNPKE
+657 INEADNPKE
-666 TAQIVSRHNENTMIQ
+666 TANLVKHHNENTMVQ

-686 KGIM
+686 KGLIG

>member
-1 MKDLTIRKK
+1 
-10 VEINM
+10 M

-20 RDFFVSL
+20 RDFLVSL

-40 DALKGVDLKATLLHK
+40 DALKGVELKATLLHK

-108 ALQSLENVSQKM
+108 ALQSLENVAQKM

-199 QDVGLTDELTKSG
+199 QEVGLTDELTKSG

-297 PMLKGLLFLIKLLRL
+297 PMLKGLLFLIKSLRL

-385 DDPAGTAKETVAAI
+385 DDPAGTAKETAAAI
-399 TEAAKTGAA
+399 TDVAKSGAA
-408 AVVSATQ
+408 AVVNATKS
-415 TTISNVKSS
+415 TVSNIKNTVN
-424 VSTAKSG
+424 STKTG
-431 RVLQLSE
+431 RTLQLSQ
-438 QDIVDIMKVTSTE
+438 QDIDDLIKVTSTE
-451 VVPSLKGKNF
+451 VVASLKGEAF
-461 EKQAAGVIDTILNR
+461 TKQTHGVVDTILNR
-475 AASGKYGKNIR
+475 VASGKWGD
-486 QVINQPYAF
+486 
-495 SDIVSNQKTAYG
+495 S
-507 GVENVPI
+507 
-514 SRVSKRM
+514 
-521 ESFVREYVAK
+521 VRDVANAK
-531 RAAGQESIVG
+531 RQFTKISGPKSYKTKSGKVIKLNPYGSVQNMPLKDVNPKVRAEVLSYLERRANGQESSVG
-541 ENVSYA
+541 EHLNYA
-547 NPNYLAK
+547 NPYVSDKKNRDAWVDAFYEK
-554 ASKNTKKWV
+554 SKKDGLV
-563 KEVQNQAKK
+563 
-572 TGQIFGS
+572 FGS
-579 GKAIHVHGTP
+579 GKNVHGHGTTK
-589 SADKHKMPKPYAVS
+589 DLLKYKPKPFSIAVAEN
-603 IGNITSSN
+603 NISNINSLNDLNIRNTSSP
-611 MTGMKDFEIRNIGGS
+611 T
-626 INNNPYREQVNSSN
+626 NNNPYREQVNSVN
-640 SKASNVTIYQSH
+640 SKSKNVTIYQSY

-657 INGATNPKE
+657 INDSKSPME
-666 TAQIVSRHNENTMIQ
+666 TAQMVKRHNEDTMIH
-681 MARNA
+681 MARVV
-686 KGIM
+686 KPLIT

>member
-1 MKDLTIRKK
+1 
-10 VEINM
+10 M

-20 RDFFVSL
+20 RDFLVSL

-40 DALKGVDLKATLLHK
+40 DALKGVELKATLLHK

-108 ALQSLENVSQKM
+108 ALQSLENVAQKM

-140 NGQLR
+140 NGQIR

-266 KAILATGLKFAL
+266 KAILTTGLKFAL

-297 PMLKGLLFLIKLLRL
+297 PMLKGLLFLIKSLRL

-385 DDPAGTAKETVAAI
+385 DDPAGTAKETAAAI
-399 TEAAKTGAA
+399 TDVAKSGAA
-408 AVVSATQ
+408 AVVNATQ
-415 TTISNVKSS
+415 
-424 VSTAKSG
+424 STVNAIK
-431 RVLQLSE
+431 
-438 QDIVDIMKVTSTE
+438 
-451 VVPSLKGKNF
+451 
-461 EKQAAGVIDTILNR
+461 
-475 AASGKYGKNIR
+475 
-486 QVINQPYAF
+486 
-495 SDIVSNQKTAYG
+495 
-507 GVENVPI
+507 
-514 SRVSKRM
+514 
-521 ESFVREYVAK
+521 
-531 RAAGQESIVG
+531 
-541 ENVSYA
+541 ENVSASSSSFSQKY
-547 NPNYLAK
+547 K
-554 ASKNTKKWV
+554 SKNFTSNKAKTIEAVAKSIGVDPNDLAAVISFETAGTFSPSAKNPKSSATGLIQFMEGSGGTKGKYYGMSRKKFASLSFDEQMV
-563 KEVQNQAKK
+563 YVEKYFKERGFKSSKKRNVADLYTAVTGYGYKKGSRAYELNKVWDSNKDGYIAKGEMVQN
-572 TGQIFGS
+572 
-579 GKAIHVHGTP
+579 
-589 SADKHKMPKPYAVS
+589 
-603 IGNITSSN
+603 
-611 MTGMKDFEIRNIGGS
+611 KDFKKHQRNYFTPNIGTTPN
-626 INNNPYREQVNSSN
+626 INISNTKNLANVSNPHKEQVNNSNASSAN
-640 SKASNVTIYQSH
+640 ITIYQSH

-657 INGATNPKE
+657 INGADNPKE
-666 TAQIVSRHNENTMIQ
+666 TAQVVQRHNENTMIQ
-681 MARNA
+681 MARNV
-686 KGIM
+686 KPLIG

>member
-1 MKDLTIRKK
+1 
-10 VEINM
+10 M

-20 RDFFVSL
+20 RDFLVSL

-40 DALKGVDLKATLLHK
+40 DALKGVELKATLLHK

-108 ALQSLENVSQKM
+108 ALQSLENVAQKM

-185 DKFIS
+185 DKFID

-199 QDVGLTDELTKSG
+199 QNVGLTDELTKSG
-212 TEFMVQFRDI
+212 TDFMVEFRDI

-240 LIPILKMINNFLR
+240 LIPVLKVINNFLR

-278 LAVIFG
+278 LAIIFG

-297 PMLKGLLFLIKLLRL
+297 PMLKSLLFLIKSLRL

-371 NLKDKTVEFVTKAI
+371 NLKDRTVEFVTKAI
-385 DDPAGTAKETVAAI
+385 EDPAGTAKETVAAV
-399 TEAAKTGAA
+399 TEAAKTGTA
-408 AVVSATQ
+408 AVVNATQ
-415 TTISNVKSS
+415 
-424 VSTAKSG
+424 STVNAIK
-431 RVLQLSE
+431 
-438 QDIVDIMKVTSTE
+438 
-451 VVPSLKGKNF
+451 
-461 EKQAAGVIDTILNR
+461 
-475 AASGKYGKNIR
+475 
-486 QVINQPYAF
+486 
-495 SDIVSNQKTAYG
+495 
-507 GVENVPI
+507 
-514 SRVSKRM
+514 
-521 ESFVREYVAK
+521 
-531 RAAGQESIVG
+531 
-541 ENVSYA
+541 ENVSASSSSFSQKY
-547 NPNYLAK
+547 K
-554 ASKNTKKWV
+554 SKNFTSNKAKTIEAVAKSIGVDPNDLAAVISFETAGTFSPSAKNPKSSATGLIQFMEGSGGTKGKYYGMSRKKFASLSFDEQMV
-563 KEVQNQAKK
+563 YVEKYFKERGFKSSKKRNVADLYTAVTGYGYKKGSRAYELNKVWDSNKDGYIAKGEMVQN
-572 TGQIFGS
+572 
-579 GKAIHVHGTP
+579 
-589 SADKHKMPKPYAVS
+589 
-603 IGNITSSN
+603 
-611 MTGMKDFEIRNIGGS
+611 KDFKKHQRNYFTPNIGTTPNINIRNTKNLANVS
-626 INNNPYREQVNSSN
+626 NPHKEQVNNSNASSAN
-640 SKASNVTIYQSH
+640 ITIYQSH

-657 INGATNPKE
+657 INGADNPKE
-666 TAQIVSRHNENTMIQ
+666 TAQVVQRHNENTMIQ
-681 MARNA
+681 MARNV
-686 KGIM
+686 KPLIG

>member
-1 MKDLTIRKK
+1 
-10 VEINM
+10 M

-35 ARKMG
+35 ARKMV
-40 DALKGVDLKATLLHK
+40 DTLKGVELKAALLHK

-68 AKTASELDKLY
+68 TKTASELDKLY

-108 ALQSLENVSQKM
+108 ALQSLENVAQKM

-185 DKFIS
+185 DKFID

-199 QDVGLTDELTKSG
+199 QSVGLTDELTKSG
-212 TEFMVQFRDI
+212 TDFMVEFRDI

-240 LIPILKMINNFLR
+240 LIPVLKVINNFLR
-253 SAIAWFAELDPRF
+253 SAIAWFADLDPRF
-266 KAILATGLKFAL
+266 KAILATSLKFAL
-278 LAVIFG
+278 LAIIFG

-297 PMLKGLLFLIKLLRL
+297 PLLKSLLFLIKSLRL

-371 NLKDKTVEFVTKAI
+371 NLKDRTVEFVTKAI
-385 DDPAGTAKETVAAI
+385 EDPAGTAKETVAAV
-399 TEAAKTGAA
+399 TEAAKTGTA
-408 AVVSATQ
+408 AVVNATQ
-415 TTISNVKSS
+415 
-424 VSTAKSG
+424 STVNAIK
-431 RVLQLSE
+431 
-438 QDIVDIMKVTSTE
+438 
-451 VVPSLKGKNF
+451 
-461 EKQAAGVIDTILNR
+461 
-475 AASGKYGKNIR
+475 
-486 QVINQPYAF
+486 
-495 SDIVSNQKTAYG
+495 
-507 GVENVPI
+507 
-514 SRVSKRM
+514 
-521 ESFVREYVAK
+521 
-531 RAAGQESIVG
+531 
-541 ENVSYA
+541 ENVSASSSSFSQKY
-547 NPNYLAK
+547 K
-554 ASKNTKKWV
+554 SKNFTSNKAKTIEAVAKSIGVDPNDLAAVISFETAGTFSPSAKNPKSSATGLIQFMEGSGGTKGKYYGMSRKKFASLSFDEQMV
-563 KEVQNQAKK
+563 YVEKYFKERGFKSSKKRNVADLYTAVTGYGYKKGSRAYELNKVWDSNKDGYIAKGEMVQN
-572 TGQIFGS
+572 
-579 GKAIHVHGTP
+579 
-589 SADKHKMPKPYAVS
+589 
-603 IGNITSSN
+603 
-611 MTGMKDFEIRNIGGS
+611 KDFKKHQRNYFTPNIGTTPNINIRNTKNLANVS
-626 INNNPYREQVNSSN
+626 NPHKEQVNNSNASSAN
-640 SKASNVTIYQSH
+640 ITIYQSH

-657 INGATNPKE
+657 INGADNPKE
-666 TAQIVSRHNENTMIQ
+666 TAQVVQRHNENTMIQ
-681 MARNA
+681 MARNV
-686 KGIM
+686 KPLIG

>member
-1 MKDLTIRKK
+1 
-10 VEINM
+10 M

-20 RDFFVSL
+20 RDFLVSL

-40 DALKGVDLKATLLHK
+40 DALKGVELKATLLHK

-108 ALQSLENVSQKM
+108 ALQSLENVAQKM

-253 SAIAWFAELDPRF
+253 STIAWFAELDPRF

-297 PMLKGLLFLIKLLRL
+297 PILKGLLFLIKSLRL

-385 DDPAGTAKETVAAI
+385 DDPAGTAKETVAAV

-408 AVVSATQ
+408 AVVNATKS
-415 TTISNVKSS
+415 TVSNIKNTVN
-424 VSTAKSG
+424 STKTG
-431 RVLQLSE
+431 RTLQLSQ
-438 QDIVDIMKVTSTE
+438 QDIDDLIKVTSTE
-451 VVPSLKGKNF
+451 VVASLKGEAF
-461 EKQAAGVIDTILNR
+461 TKQTHGVVDTILNR
-475 AASGKYGKNIR
+475 VASGKWGD
-486 QVINQPYAF
+486 
-495 SDIVSNQKTAYG
+495 S
-507 GVENVPI
+507 
-514 SRVSKRM
+514 
-521 ESFVREYVAK
+521 VRDVANAK
-531 RAAGQESIVG
+531 RQFTKISGPKSYKTKSGKVIKLNPYGSVQNMPLKDVNPKVRAEVLSYLERRANGQESSVG
-541 ENVSYA
+541 EHLNYA
-547 NPNYLAK
+547 NPYVSDKKNRDAWVDAFYEK
-554 ASKNTKKWV
+554 SKKDGLV
-563 KEVQNQAKK
+563 
-572 TGQIFGS
+572 FGS
-579 GKAIHVHGTP
+579 GKNVHGHGTTK
-589 SADKHKMPKPYAVS
+589 DLLKYKPKPFSIAVAEN
-603 IGNITSSN
+603 NISNINSLNDLNIRNTSSP
-611 MTGMKDFEIRNIGGS
+611 T
-626 INNNPYREQVNSSN
+626 NNNPYREQVNSVN
-640 SKASNVTIYQSH
+640 SKSKNVTIYQSY

-657 INGATNPKE
+657 INDSKSPME
-666 TAQIVSRHNENTMIQ
+666 TAQMVKRHNEDTMIH
-681 MARNA
+681 MARVV
-686 KGIM
+686 KPLIT

>member
-1 MKDLTIRKK
+1 
-10 VEINM
+10 M

-253 SAIAWFAELDPRF
+253 SAIAWFAELEPRF

-297 PMLKGLLFLIKLLRL
+297 PMLKGLLFLIKSLRL

-351 WEGGIETA
+351 WESGIETA

-385 DDPAGTAKETVAAI
+385 DDPAGTAKETAEVA
-399 TEAAKTGAA
+399 TQAAKTGAA
-408 AVVSATQ
+408 VVANVAKSTVSTIKKSVSNSYGFSFGKDVDRYIHEAATKYGLDEKVLRGFVKMEDGWTGKMSPTGAIGTGQFIQSTWDNLAKTAEGKEIGMTKIGKRFRTKNDPRYDKHINTLATGLLAKQNADILTKNGLAVTGENLYLLHNIGPGIIPALKGSNKVSAKTLEAIRVNTPIKGQ
-415 TTISNVKSS
+415 TPVQFVQYQK
-424 VSTAKSG
+424 G
-431 RVLQLSE
+431 RFKKHYNSAN
-438 QDIVDIMKVTSTE
+438 I
-451 VVPSLKGKNF
+451 G
-461 EKQAAGVIDTILNR
+461 EK
-475 AASGKYGKNIR
+475 
-486 QVINQPYAF
+486 VINNG
-495 SDIVSNQKTAYG
+495 DT
-507 GVENVPI
+507 
-514 SRVSKRM
+514 
-521 ESFVREYVAK
+521 
-531 RAAGQESIVG
+531 
-541 ENVSYA
+541 
-547 NPNYLAK
+547 
-554 ASKNTKKWV
+554 
-563 KEVQNQAKK
+563 
-572 TGQIFGS
+572 
-579 GKAIHVHGTP
+579 
-589 SADKHKMPKPYAVS
+589 
-603 IGNITSSN
+603 
-611 MTGMKDFEIRNIGGS
+611 S
-626 INNNPYREQVNSSN
+626 INNFGPPNGNPDKAQVNN
-640 SKASNVTIYQSH
+640 SANMSAKSVVIHQSY
-652 KTDMT
+652 KTDMV
-657 INGATNPKE
+657 INGAREPIESANAVKK
-666 TAQIVSRHNENTMIQ
+666 QQENTMIL
-681 MARNA
+681 MARNT
-686 KGIM
+686 KSLIG

>member
-1 MKDLTIRKK
+1 
-10 VEINM
+10 M

-35 ARKMG
+35 ARKMA
-40 DALKGVDLKATLLHK
+40 DTLKGVELKAALLHK

-68 AKTASELDKLY
+68 TKTASELDKLY

-108 ALQSLENVSQKM
+108 ALQSLENVAQKM

-185 DKFIS
+185 DKFID

-199 QDVGLTDELTKSG
+199 QSVGLTDELTKSG
-212 TEFMVQFRDI
+212 TDFMVEFRDI

-240 LIPILKMINNFLR
+240 LIPVLKVINNFLR

-278 LAVIFG
+278 LAIIFG

-297 PMLKGLLFLIKLLRL
+297 PMLKSLLFLIKSLRL

-371 NLKDKTVEFVTKAI
+371 NLKDRTVEFVTKAI
-385 DDPAGTAKETVAAI
+385 EDPAGTAKETVAAV
-399 TEAAKTGAA
+399 TEAAKTGTA
-408 AVVSATQ
+408 AVVNATQ
-415 TTISNVKSS
+415 
-424 VSTAKSG
+424 STVNAIK
-431 RVLQLSE
+431 
-438 QDIVDIMKVTSTE
+438 
-451 VVPSLKGKNF
+451 
-461 EKQAAGVIDTILNR
+461 
-475 AASGKYGKNIR
+475 
-486 QVINQPYAF
+486 
-495 SDIVSNQKTAYG
+495 
-507 GVENVPI
+507 
-514 SRVSKRM
+514 
-521 ESFVREYVAK
+521 
-531 RAAGQESIVG
+531 
-541 ENVSYA
+541 ENVSASSSSFSQKY
-547 NPNYLAK
+547 K
-554 ASKNTKKWV
+554 SKNFTSNKAKTIEAVAKSIGVDPNDLAAVISFETAGTFSPSAKNPKSSATGLIQFMEGSGGTKGKYYGMSRKKFASLSFDEQMV
-563 KEVQNQAKK
+563 YVEKYFKERGFKSSKKRNVADLYTAVTGYGYKKGSRAYELNKVWDSNKDGYIAKGEMVQN
-572 TGQIFGS
+572 
-579 GKAIHVHGTP
+579 
-589 SADKHKMPKPYAVS
+589 
-603 IGNITSSN
+603 
-611 MTGMKDFEIRNIGGS
+611 KDFKKHQRNYFTPNIGTTPNINIRNTKNLANVS
-626 INNNPYREQVNSSN
+626 NPHKEQVNNSNASSAN
-640 SKASNVTIYQSH
+640 ITIYQSH

-657 INGATNPKE
+657 INGADNPKE
-666 TAQIVSRHNENTMIQ
+666 TAQVVQRHNENTMIQ
-681 MARNA
+681 MARNV
-686 KGIM
+686 KPLIG

>member
-1 MKDLTIRKK
+1 
-10 VEINM
+10 M

-35 ARKMG
+35 ARKMV
-40 DALKGVDLKATLLHK
+40 DTLKGVELKAALLHK

-68 AKTASELDKLY
+68 TKTASELDKLY

-108 ALQSLENVSQKM
+108 ALQSLENVAQKM

-185 DKFIS
+185 DKFIG

-240 LIPILKMINNFLR
+240 LIPVLKVINNFLR

-278 LAVIFG
+278 LAIIFG

-297 PMLKGLLFLIKLLRL
+297 PMLKSLLFLIKSLRL

-351 WEGGIETA
+351 WENGIETA

-371 NLKDKTVEFVTKAI
+371 NLKDRTVEFVTKAI
-385 DDPAGTAKETVAAI
+385 EDPAGTAKETVAAV
-399 TEAAKTGAA
+399 TEAAKTGTA
-408 AVVSATQ
+408 AVVNATQ
-415 TTISNVKSS
+415 
-424 VSTAKSG
+424 STVNAIK
-431 RVLQLSE
+431 
-438 QDIVDIMKVTSTE
+438 
-451 VVPSLKGKNF
+451 
-461 EKQAAGVIDTILNR
+461 
-475 AASGKYGKNIR
+475 
-486 QVINQPYAF
+486 
-495 SDIVSNQKTAYG
+495 
-507 GVENVPI
+507 
-514 SRVSKRM
+514 
-521 ESFVREYVAK
+521 
-531 RAAGQESIVG
+531 
-541 ENVSYA
+541 ENVSASSSSFSQKY
-547 NPNYLAK
+547 K
-554 ASKNTKKWV
+554 SKNFTSNKAKTIEAVAKSIGVDPNDLAAVISFETAGTFSPSAKNPKSSATGLIQFMEGSGGTKGKYYGMSRKKFASLSFDEQMV
-563 KEVQNQAKK
+563 YVEKYFKERGFKSSKKRNVADLYTAVTGYGYKKGSRAYELNKVWDSNKDGYIAKGEMVQN
-572 TGQIFGS
+572 
-579 GKAIHVHGTP
+579 
-589 SADKHKMPKPYAVS
+589 
-603 IGNITSSN
+603 
-611 MTGMKDFEIRNIGGS
+611 KDFKKHQRNYFTPNIGTTPNINIRNTKNLANVS
-626 INNNPYREQVNSSN
+626 NPHKEQVNNSNASSAN
-640 SKASNVTIYQSH
+640 ITIYQSH

-657 INGATNPKE
+657 INGADNPKE
-666 TAQIVSRHNENTMIQ
+666 TAQVVQRHNENTMIQ
-681 MARNA
+681 MARNV
-686 KGIM
+686 KPLIG

>member
-1 MKDLTIRKK
+1 
-10 VEINM
+10 M

-20 RDFFVSL
+20 RDFLVSL

-40 DALKGVDLKATLLHK
+40 DALKGVELKATLLHK

-266 KAILATGLKFAL
+266 KAVLATGLKFAL

-297 PMLKGLLFLIKLLRL
+297 PMLKGLLFLIKSLRL

-385 DDPAGTAKETVAAI
+385 DDPAGTAKETVAAV

-415 TTISNVKSS
+415 
-424 VSTAKSG
+424 STVNAIK
-431 RVLQLSE
+431 
-438 QDIVDIMKVTSTE
+438 
-451 VVPSLKGKNF
+451 
-461 EKQAAGVIDTILNR
+461 
-475 AASGKYGKNIR
+475 
-486 QVINQPYAF
+486 
-495 SDIVSNQKTAYG
+495 
-507 GVENVPI
+507 
-514 SRVSKRM
+514 
-521 ESFVREYVAK
+521 
-531 RAAGQESIVG
+531 
-541 ENVSYA
+541 ENVSASSSSFSQKY
-547 NPNYLAK
+547 K
-554 ASKNTKKWV
+554 SKNFTSNKAKTIEAVAKSIGVDPNDLAAVISFETAGTFSPSAKNPKSSATGLIQFMEGSGGTKGKYYGMSRKKFASLSFDEQMV
-563 KEVQNQAKK
+563 YVEKYFKERGFKSSKKRNVADLYTAVTGYGYKKGSRAYELNKVWDSNKDGYIAKGEMVQN
-572 TGQIFGS
+572 
-579 GKAIHVHGTP
+579 
-589 SADKHKMPKPYAVS
+589 
-603 IGNITSSN
+603 
-611 MTGMKDFEIRNIGGS
+611 KDFKKHQRNYFAPNTS
-626 INNNPYREQVNSSN
+626 TTPNINISNTKNLANVSNPHKEQVNNSNASSAN
-640 SKASNVTIYQSH
+640 ITIYQSH

-657 INGATNPKE
+657 INGADNPKE
-666 TAQIVSRHNENTMIQ
+666 TAQVVQRHNENTMIQ
-681 MARNA
+681 MARNV
-686 KGIM
+686 KPLIG